1 MSTQW
6 YAGLHNNIARV
17 VSTAL
22 CLVAL
27 TAGAYGQSQPPEAS
41 PEIVTD
47 RPDIT
52 ESSIVVPKASLQFE
66 NGLTWTSDH
75 GQTTLDLSETLVRFG
90 VSDRTE
96 LRIVVPNYLAGLSG
110 PTAVSGFGDV
120 AVGMKQQLGPLPGD
134 FDLSVIAA
142 VSLPT
147 GADRVSSHGFDPF
160 VKFPWSKDLKSGW
173 SFGGM
178 ESLFWNTE
186 DRRRNL
192 TGESTLYIEK
202 QLTRPWDAFAE
213 YGGDFPQWGGSR
225 EVAHFGTAYKITP
238 KNQIDFHFGF
248 GLSHSAPGRFFGVGY
263 SFRIDK
269 VRK

>member
-1 MSTQW
+1 MRRDQ
-6 YAGLHNNIARV
+6 G
-17 VSTAL
+17 VSAAL
-22 CLVAL
+22 LLAAVTVAV
-27 TAGAYGQSQPPEAS
+27 YGQSQPPATD

-52 ESSIVVPKASLQFE
+52 ESSIVVPKGSLQFE

-96 LRIVVPNYLAGLSG
+96 LRIVVPNYLDGLTG
-110 PTAVSGFGDV
+110 PTTASGFGDV
-120 AVGMKQQLGPLPGD
+120 AVGVKQQLGPLPAG

-147 GADRVSSHGFDPF
+147 GADRISSHGFDPF
-160 VKFPWSKDLKSGW
+160 IKFPWSKDLKAGW

-178 ESLFWNTE
+178 ESLFWYTE

-192 TGESTLYIEK
+192 TGESTFYIEK
-202 QLTRPWDAFAE
+202 QLTKPWDAFAE
-213 YGGDFPQWGGSR
+213 YGGDFAQWGGSK

-248 GLSHSAPGRFFGVGY
+248 GFTHATPGRFFGLGY
-263 SFRIDK
+263 SFRLDNLWE
-269 VRK
+269 R